1 MESSQPV
8 LSIKNLSFLRRE
20 QIVLNNLDFDIEK
33 GAPFALVGESGS
45 GKTTLLFILA
55 SLLKAT
61 EGWVEVSGQK
71 LDKMT
76 PRERAQNLGMVFQDY
91 QLFPHLTVMENLA
104 LAPEAHGASEINE
117 KAEKLLLD
125 LNIPTLADRYPFE
138 LSGGQKQRVAIARAL
153 MLSPKV
159 LLLDEPSAALDM
171 QTSQELASILLGL
184 SDRMQIFVV
193 SHDLPFIKGFCSRVA
208 KMKNGNVELLDQGE
222 FE

>member
-76 PRERAQNLGMVFQDY
+76 PRERA
-91 QLFPHLTVMENLA
+91 EN
-104 LAPEAHGASEINE
+104 
-117 KAEKLLLD
+117 
-125 LNIPTLADRYPFE
+125 
-138 LSGGQKQRVAIARAL
+138 
-153 MLSPKV
+153 
-159 LLLDEPSAALDM
+159 
-171 QTSQELASILLGL
+171 
-184 SDRMQIFVV
+184 
-193 SHDLPFIKGFCSRVA
+193 
-208 KMKNGNVELLDQGE
+208 
-222 FE
+222 